1 MQNRR
6 NKTVKTIFSIELA
19 FVRILNQQIIVGFR
33 NRNFQF
39 NHEELKNN
47 LVQIRQTFYFLPV
60 VLQITISLINK
71 N

>member
-19 FVRILNQQIIVGFR
+19 FVRNLNHQIIVGFR

-39 NHEELKNN
+39 NH
-47 LVQIRQTFYFLPV
+47 
-60 VLQITISLINK
+60 
-71 N
+71 

>member
-6 NKTVKTIFSIELA
+6 KKTVKTIFSIELA

-47 LVQIRQTFYFLPV
+47 LVQIR
-60 VLQITISLINK
+60 
-71 N
+71 